1 MKGTDPLILD
11 TLKDEIEPSL
21 VKSDVLLG
29 IFRVSLTVRLLLT
42 VAFVVDKYGDTS
54 KLVPVTLNP
63 WMLLEIVR
71 FGAVIV
77 L

>member
-1 MKGTDPLILD
+1 MPGTRPLILD
-11 TLKDEIEPSL
+11 TFNDEIDPSL

-29 IFRVSLTVRLLLT
+29 IFRVPLTFRLLLT
-42 VAFVVDKYGDTS
+42 VAFVVDRDGDVS
-54 KLVPVTLNP
+54 KLVPVMFRP

>member
-1 MKGTDPLILD
+1 VP
-11 TLKDEIEPSL
+11 
-21 VKSDVLLG
+21 
-29 IFRVSLTVRLLLT
+29 LTVRLLLT
-42 VAFVVDKYGDTS
+42 IAFVVDRNGDTS
-54 KLVPVTLNP
+54 KLVPVTLKP